1 MSIQQV
7 KTLHITPSE
16 EQQRILDYV
25 AKGHNVVG
33 DCVAGSGKTTSVL
46 LLSESFPKKQILQ
59 ITYNSQLK
67 FEVRKKAE
75 LANLKNLEIHTYH
88 SLAVRYYH
96 GDAHTDDAIRAF
108 LERNAAPRRPIP
120 HIDIAV
126 LDEAQDM
133 TNLYY
138 RLIKKFLSDSKMPVQ
153 QMVVL
158 GDKYQGVYR
167 FIGADSRY
175 LTLCSNIWEREFIPF
190 SLNTSYRVTKPIATF
205 VNEVMLGQERI
216 KAVKEGPRVTY
227 ITCSVFDIHS
237 NLAAILLGKLR
248 NGSIKPDDIFVLN
261 GSIKGQKCPMRKLEN
276 ALVANGILCYYPV
289 SDERTLDE
297 DIIEG
302 KVVFSTF
309 HQAKGRERKI
319 VIVYGFDESYY
330 TFYGSDFDRDVCPET
345 LYVGTT
351 RAKERL
357 ILLHHYQ
364 NPPLPFLKKS
374 VQEISALPYVEYL
387 ESKPYIIKSINET
400 LDKDGPVHRVTP
412 TELVKFLKESNI
424 SLLTAIMKQIFT
436 TEQTPFYEIKVPSKM
451 EFDGGNY
458 EDISD
463 INGIAIP
470 AMYEARGRQESQIES
485 VVRQEYD
492 NIVLRNE
499 FPYLQSAYKRIGLSI
514 KSAAGFVRLT
524 IMYISLTEKI
534 FNKIQQITKH
544 DWLSNDMVDG
554 CFVALDRHISK
565 KAKFEHPIL
574 YKCEN
579 YAEYGNIEVSGRL
592 DTMDEEVIL
601 ELKAT
606 DTLTLEHQLQ
616 LVLYAWMWNNVNL
629 ELCGSRVFKLI
640 NMRTGHVMRL
650 EPTSHLLDEAVLI
663 LFHNKYAKNPLVTDE
678 NFVKACRD
686 DTAPLMPG
694 RVCLIMDEV
703 E

>member
-1 MSIQQV
+1 MSLPST

-16 EQQRILDYV
+16 EQQRILEYV

-46 LLSESFPKKQILQ
+46 LLSESFPDKQILQ

-88 SLAVRYYH
+88 SLAVRYYN

-108 LERNAAPRRPIP
+108 LERNVSPRRPIP
-120 HIDIAV
+120 PIDIAV

-138 RLIKKFLSDSKMPVQ
+138 RLIKKFLSDSKKPVK

-175 LTLCSNIWEREFIPF
+175 LTLCSNIWSREFIPF
-190 SLNTSYRVTKPIATF
+190 SLNTSYRVTRPIAKF

-216 KAVKEGPRVTY
+216 KAVKDGPRVTY

-237 NLAAILLGKLR
+237 NLAAILLNKLKS
-248 NGSIKPDDIFVLN
+248 GSIKPDDIFVLN

-276 ALVANGILCYYPV
+276 ALVANGVLCYYPV

-330 TFYGSDFDRDVCPET
+330 TYYGSDFDRDVCPET
-345 LYVGTT
+345 LYVATT

-364 NPPLPFLKKS
+364 NAPLPFLRKS
-374 VQEISALPYVEYL
+374 LPEIAALPYIEYL
-387 ESKPYIIKSINET
+387 ESKSHMTKSPSDTFE
-400 LDKDGPVHRVTP
+400 KEGPIHRVTP
-412 TELVKFLKESNI
+412 SELVKFLKESNI
-424 SLLTAIMKQIFT
+424 ALLTTIMKQIFT
-436 TEQTPFYEIKVPSKM
+436 VEQAAFYEIKVPSKM
-451 EFDGGNY
+451 EFEGGNY

-470 AMYEARGRQESQIES
+470 AMYEARGHKESQIET

-499 FPYLQSAYKRIGLSI
+499 FPYLQAAYKRIGLSL
-514 KSAAGFVRLT
+514 KSTAGFVRLT

-544 DWLSNDMVDG
+544 DWLTTEMVEG
-554 CFVALDRHISK
+554 CFLALDRHISK
-565 KAKFEHPIL
+565 KAKFEHAIE
-574 YKCEN
+574 YECAN
-579 YAEYGNIEVSGRL
+579 YAEYGRVAVSGRL
-592 DTMDEEVIL
+592 DTMDDDVIL

-606 DTLTLEHQLQ
+606 DTLTIEHQLQ

-629 ELCGSRVFKLI
+629 ASCGSRIFKLI
-640 NMRTGHVMRL
+640 NMRTGQVMRL
-650 EPTSHLLDEAVLI
+650 NPISHLLDEAVLI
-663 LFHNKYAKNPLVTDE
+663 LFHNKYAKNPIVTDE
-678 NFVKACRD
+678 TFVAACHD
-686 DTAPLMPG
+686 DSAPLTPK
-694 RVCLIMDEV
+694 RVCLIVDED